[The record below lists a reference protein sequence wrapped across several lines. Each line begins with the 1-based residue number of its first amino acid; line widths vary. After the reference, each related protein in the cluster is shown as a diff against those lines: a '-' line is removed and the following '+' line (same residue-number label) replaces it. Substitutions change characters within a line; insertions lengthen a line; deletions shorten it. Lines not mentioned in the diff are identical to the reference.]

1 MAFDDV
7 LAERVR
13 DVLAP
18 EGGVTEKRMFGGLA
32 FLLDGNMAVGV
43 SGRGGLMVRVEPDRT
58 EHLVATTTATA
69 MEMRDRPVSGWV
81 LVPPEDVAEEA
92 ELERWVAVGVAR
104 AGALP
109 PK

>member
-18 EGGVTEKRMFGGLA
+18 EGGVTEKSMFGGLA
-32 FLLDGNMAVGV
+32 FVLDGNMAVAV
-43 SGRGGLMVRVEPDRT
+43 SSRGGLMVRVEPDRT

-69 MEMRDRPVSGWV
+69 MEMRGRPVSGWV
-81 LVPPEDVAEEA
+81 LVPPKHVADEA